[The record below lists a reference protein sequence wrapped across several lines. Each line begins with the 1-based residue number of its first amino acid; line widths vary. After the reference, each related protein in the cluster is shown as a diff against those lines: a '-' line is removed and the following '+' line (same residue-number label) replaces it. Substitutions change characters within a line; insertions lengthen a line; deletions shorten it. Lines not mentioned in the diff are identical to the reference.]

1 MSHGD
6 VEGVVVALPFLPSA
20 VHDDGADE
28 QESVDPCTVLVVAV
42 GQDTSFDR
50 DGTLEGCVPHTE
62 PPSTAHKDAL
72 F

>member
-6 VEGVVVALPFLPSA
+6 VEGVVADPFVPSVD
-20 VHDDGADE
+20 VHDGGAGE
-28 QESVDPCTVLVVAV
+28 QESVDPCTVVVVVA
-42 GQDTSFDR
+42 QDTSFDR
-50 DGTLEGCVPHTE
+50 DGTLEGYVPHTE